1 MIGIKKKVLFSLV
14 LGLLFYTSPSFA
26 QRLKFLKNDWLVFDQ
41 KSTFFYPYMTGNED
55 KLPLHL
61 KIDAS
66 LYNGLFLNIISKK
79 PVSLFV
85 ESRFAI
91 AIPENRVFLV
101 SIDSLSKLYGSDL
114 LLSFYGQY
122 NHTLIDSISIV
133 ANKNAIIMNETNVQ
147 SLPLVRT
154 SNFSRNYFT
163 LFLLISIGFLASIRS
178 IYSKI
183 FDQYLSFVGTISDS
197 PQSANSKVSFESYNF
212 VFIFLGIV
220 FFSLACV
227 SLSVFDNNQARHTF
241 SDFFGGIL
249 SLMFT
254 VFIFY
259 LLKFITTYFA
269 SWLFSV
275 NKFATSHFLIF
286 VRVSILWSISL
297 VILSMLKY
305 SEIEWIQS
313 VLLSLFFFT
322 SIFFLTLISVKVSL
336 LINHVAKISRLYLI
350 SYLCITEWLPYFV
363 ILKLYMIYFY

>member
-1 MIGIKKKVLFSLV
+1 VIVGSKKALFALV
-14 LGLLFYTSPSFA
+14 LGLLFFPTSSFS
-26 QRLKFLKNDWLVFDQ
+26 QSLKFLKNDWMIFDQ
-41 KSTFFYPYMTGNED
+41 KTTFFYPYITGNEN

-61 KIDAS
+61 KIDAN
-66 LYNGLFLNIISKK
+66 LYNGLFLNIISQK
-79 PVSLFV
+79 PVSLYV
-85 ESRFAI
+85 ESCFAI
-91 AIPENRVFLV
+91 SIPQNVVRLV
-101 SIDSLSKLYGSDL
+101 PIDSLSKLYGNDL
-114 LLSFYGQY
+114 LLSFYGEY
-122 NHTLIDSISIV
+122 NQALIDSISIV
-133 ANKNAIIMNETNVQ
+133 TNKKTITVNETNIQ
-147 SLPLVRT
+147 SVPLDRIG
-154 SNFSRNYFT
+154 NFSRNYFT
-163 LFLLISIGFLASIRS
+163 LLLLISIGFLASIRS

-183 FDQYLSFVGTISDS
+183 FDQYVSFIGTIYDS

-220 FFSLACV
+220 FFALACV
-227 SLSVFDNNQARHTF
+227 SLSIFDNHQVRHTF
-241 SDFFGGIL
+241 SDFFGGIV

-286 VRVSILWSISL
+286 IRVSVLWSISL

-313 VLLSLFFFT
+313 VLLSLFFFF
-322 SIFFLTLISVKVSL
+322 SIFFLTLISIKVSL
-336 LINHVAKISRLYLI
+336 LINRVTKISRLYLI

>member
-1 MIGIKKKVLFSLV
+1 VTLGIKKEVFALV
-14 LGLLFYTSPSFA
+14 LGLLFYSSPCFS
-26 QRLKFLKNDWLVFDQ
+26 QRMKFLKNDWMVFDQ
-41 KSTFFYPYMTGNED
+41 QSTFFYPYITGNEN

-66 LYNGLFLNIISKK
+66 LYNGLCLSVISKK
-79 PVSLFV
+79 PVSLYV
-85 ESRFAI
+85 ASCFAI
-91 AIPENRVFLV
+91 IIPQNVAKLV
-101 SIDSLSKLYGSDL
+101 SIDSLSKLYGNDL
-114 LLSFYGQY
+114 LLSFYGDY
-122 NHTLIDSISIV
+122 NQVLIDSISIV
-133 ANKNAIIMNETNVQ
+133 ANKNLIIVNEGTIQ
-147 SLPLVRT
+147 SVPLART

-163 LFLLISIGFLASIRS
+163 LLLLISIGFLASIRS

-220 FFSLACV
+220 FFALACV
-227 SLSVFDNNQARHTF
+227 SLSIFDNNQVRHTF

-259 LLKFITTYFA
+259 LLKFITTYIA

-305 SEIEWIQS
+305 SDIEWIQS
-313 VLLSLFFFT
+313 QLLSLFFFT

-336 LINHVAKISRLYLI
+336 LINRVTKISRLYLI

>member
-1 MIGIKKKVLFSLV
+1 VILGIKKALLALV
-14 LGLLFYTSPSFA
+14 LGLLFYSTPCFS
-26 QRLKFLKNDWLVFDQ
+26 QRLKFLKNDWMVFDQ
-41 KSTFFYPYMTGNED
+41 KSTFFYPYITANEN

-61 KIDAS
+61 KIDANQ
-66 LYNGLFLNIISKK
+66 YNGLFLNIISKK
-79 PVSLFV
+79 PVSLYV
-85 ESRFAI
+85 ESHFATTIPQNI
-91 AIPENRVFLV
+91 ARLV
-101 SIDSLSKLYGSDL
+101 SIDSLSKLYGNDL
-114 LLSFYGQY
+114 LLSFYGEY
-122 NHTLIDSISIV
+122 NQVLIDSISIV
-133 ANKNAIIMNETNVQ
+133 TNKNAIVVNESNIQ
-147 SLPLVRT
+147 SIPLVRIG
-154 SNFSRNYFT
+154 NFSRNYFT
-163 LFLLISIGFLASIRS
+163 LFLLISIGFLASIRN

-183 FDQYLSFVGTISDS
+183 FDQYVSFIGTIYDS

-212 VFIFLGIV
+212 VFIFLGIL
-220 FFSLACV
+220 FFALACV
-227 SLSVFDNNQARHTF
+227 SLSIFDNNQVRHTF
-241 SDFFGGIL
+241 SEFFGGIL
-249 SLMFT
+249 SLMVT

-269 SWLFSV
+269 SWLFSI

-322 SIFFLTLISVKVSL
+322 SIFFLTLTSIKVSL
-336 LINHVAKISRLYLI
+336 LINRVTKISRLYLI